1 MSICFSCYQ
10 RPSRPAAADCYRL
23 YADWKRMDQKGSCIN
38 MDPKVPKFN
47 RFFLSFSFRSA
58 PDFKDSFFIW
68 FVLVF
73 LSSSTTQTSLGWLC
87 REIQK
92 KKEEEMNVPS
102 ISNAKHQ
109 NFPSSLY
116 RSVRSPIRFRNRLPP
131 PPKKRKTFKKKTR
144 DTQKKEIE
152 ITICWG

>member
-92 KKEEEMNVPS
+92 KKKKRWTFRASRMQSTKTFLHPFTGAFV
-102 ISNAKHQ
+102 HQ
-109 NFPSSLY
+109 SDLGIVS
-116 RSVRSPIRFRNRLPP
+116 PP
-131 PPKKRKTFKKKTR
+131 PPKKEKRLRKKQGTHKRKKSR
-144 DTQKKEIE
+144 
-152 ITICWG
+152 